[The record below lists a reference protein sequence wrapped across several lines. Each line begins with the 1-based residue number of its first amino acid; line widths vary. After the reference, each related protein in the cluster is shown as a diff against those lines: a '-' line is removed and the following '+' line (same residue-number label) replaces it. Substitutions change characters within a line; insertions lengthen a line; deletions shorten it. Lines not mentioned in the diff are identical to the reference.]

1 MPEICRFLG
10 ITIAMYF
17 DDHNPPHFHIHYNEY
32 RALMEIKTLNVISG
46 RLPARIRGLVEE
58 WAESNQDV
66 LMTMWQAQEFHPLQP
81 LV

>member
-17 DDHNPPHFHIHYNEY
+17 DDHNPPYFHVHYNEY
-32 RALMEIKTLNVISG
+32 RALMEIQTLNIISG
-46 RLPARIRGLVEE
+46 SLPARIRGLVEE

-66 LMTMWQAQEFHPLQP
+66 LMTMWQAQEFHPLKP

>member
-32 RALMEIKTLNVISG
+32 RALMEIQTLNIISG

-66 LMTMWQAQEFHPLQP
+66 LTAMWQAQEFHPLQP

>member
-32 RALMEIKTLNVISG
+32 RALMEIQSLNVISG
-46 RLPARIRGLVEE
+46 HLPARIRGLVEE
-58 WAESNQDV
+58 WAESNQDA
-66 LMTMWQAQEFHPLQP
+66 LMAMWLAQEFHPLQP